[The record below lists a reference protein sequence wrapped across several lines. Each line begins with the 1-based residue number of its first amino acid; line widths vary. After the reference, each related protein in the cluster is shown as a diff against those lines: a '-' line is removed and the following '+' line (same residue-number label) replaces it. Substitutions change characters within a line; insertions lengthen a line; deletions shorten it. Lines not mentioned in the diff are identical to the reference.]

1 MIEALTIPAIL
12 LALANGIRQ
21 WRAMRERR
29 PQRDEVQQLLA
40 LLCERLPERLERD
53 GAPPRTVI
61 NLTAG
66 QMAGGQQAMT
76 DDIGLRL
83 RARQTNRGSISDSR
97 RSSPIVAADGD
108 RVAAAVVG
116 ATAHPHVAHFGEGDL
131 LRAVGHG
138 LSFRRSGHVRAPEQ
152 DRRWLRRE

>member
-53 GAPPRTVI
+53 GAPPR
-61 NLTAG
+61 
-66 QMAGGQQAMT
+66 
-76 DDIGLRL
+76 LRW
-83 RARQTNRGSISDSR
+83 Q
-97 RSSPIVAADGD
+97 
-108 RVAAAVVG
+108 
-116 ATAHPHVAHFGEGDL
+116 
-131 LRAVGHG
+131 
-138 LSFRRSGHVRAPEQ
+138 VRAGWQ
-152 DRRWLRRE
+152 A

>member
-61 NLTAG
+61 NLTSG
-66 QMAGGQQAMT
+66 QWHEVT
-76 DDIGLRL
+76 KR
-83 RARQTNRGSISDSR
+83 
-97 RSSPIVAADGD
+97 
-108 RVAAAVVG
+108 
-116 ATAHPHVAHFGEGDL
+116 
-131 LRAVGHG
+131 
-138 LSFRRSGHVRAPEQ
+138 
-152 DRRWLRRE
+152 

>member
-12 LALANGIRQ
+12 LALAISGAVALHWIEGR
-21 WRAMRERR
+21 RAVRERR

-66 QMAGGQQAMT
+66 QWHEVT
-76 DDIGLRL
+76 KR
-83 RARQTNRGSISDSR
+83 
-97 RSSPIVAADGD
+97 
-108 RVAAAVVG
+108 
-116 ATAHPHVAHFGEGDL
+116 
-131 LRAVGHG
+131 
-138 LSFRRSGHVRAPEQ
+138 
-152 DRRWLRRE
+152 

>member
-1 MIEALTIPAIL
+1 
-12 LALANGIRQ
+12 
-21 WRAMRERR
+21 
-29 PQRDEVQQLLA
+29 
-40 LLCERLPERLERD
+40 
-53 GAPPRTVI
+53 
-61 NLTAG
+61 
-66 QMAGGQQAMT
+66 MT
-76 DDIGLRL
+76 GDIGLRL

>member
-83 RARQTNRGSISDSR
+83 RRLPLQPLGRHQRRRSAMIFCCPILSLGLSAGLATAIRCR
-97 RSSPIVAADGD
+97 RSSLA
-108 RVAAAVVG
+108 
-116 ATAHPHVAHFGEGDL
+116 DL
-131 LRAVGHG
+131 LPLSRRQVDDGARWRAVP
-138 LSFRRSGHVRAPEQ
+138 LQPLV
-152 DRRWLRRE
+152 